1 MSMGDRWLLVGLLV
15 ALLGVLLHVREWRA
29 ERAEMRRIRG
39 WDHE

>member
-1 MSMGDRWLLVGLLV
+1 MSAADLWLLVALLV
-15 ALLGVLLHVREWRA
+15 ALLGVLAHIREWRA